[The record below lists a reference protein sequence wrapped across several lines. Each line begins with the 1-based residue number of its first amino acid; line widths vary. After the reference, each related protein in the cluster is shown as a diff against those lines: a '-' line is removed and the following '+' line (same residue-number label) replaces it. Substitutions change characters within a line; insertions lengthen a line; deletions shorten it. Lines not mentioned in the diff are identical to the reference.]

1 MYELLTVLYVT
12 CTFYFKLIDRVGNY
26 SLPKIVSLYFF
37 NPYFI
42 IKLNLQ
48 SKTGKS
54 EWVSDCCLTPI
65 QRVDMSLHSDTLFW
79 FRTNQSLLLLPNAA
93 CNKYQFYNF
102 FGVWFDPTGAQTHD
116 LPHLH
121 WGKRAN
127 HYTTDAVYMYLQ
139 SIFNY
144 YLSLLGK
151 KKKSVFPIAWS
162 SKLGSVGRDF
172 YFF

>member
-1 MYELLTVLYVT
+1 MSWYELLTVLYVT

-26 SLPKIVSLYFF
+26 SLPKIVSLYLF

-42 IKLNLQ
+42 IKLNQ
-48 SKTGKS
+48 ISPRGKTGKS

-93 CNKYQFYNF
+93 CLAEKYQFYNF
-102 FGVWFDPTGAQTHD
+102 FGVWFEPTGAQTHD

-121 WGKRAN
+121 WGK
-127 HYTTDAVYMYLQ
+127 HAVYLQ

-144 YLSLLGK
+144 YLSLLGQ

-172 YFF
+172 FFFF